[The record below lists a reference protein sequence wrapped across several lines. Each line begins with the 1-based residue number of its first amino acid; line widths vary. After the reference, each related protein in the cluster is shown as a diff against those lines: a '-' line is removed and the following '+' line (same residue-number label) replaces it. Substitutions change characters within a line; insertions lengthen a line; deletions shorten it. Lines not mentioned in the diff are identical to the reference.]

1 LTFFPAGNLLE
12 LHAELQLPLAALLP
26 LLALLVERAVEVQ
39 KDKGENGNIS
49 MYSDVVYEYTIS

>member
-1 LTFFPAGNLLE
+1 MFSMGKSMNNGDFPPGNLLE

-39 KDKGENGNIS
+39 KDQGEIGIC
-49 MYSDVVYEYTIS
+49 I